1 MMTERR
7 DPTDPNA
14 GDPSGGAD
22 AARNSPLRRQTPAGE
37 AGSGVDHRRHESS
50 AELDRRAENGR
61 KPYTT
66 ETEAYAN
73 PSLDD
78 PTDPDQR
85 ADARKGP
92 IA

>member
-1 MMTERR
+1 MNDHR

-22 AARNSPLRRQTPAGE
+22 AARNGPLRRQTPAGE
-37 AGSGVDHRRHESS
+37 PGSGVDHHRHESS
-50 AELDRRAENGR
+50 VELEERAAKGR
-61 KPYTT
+61 KPYTA
-66 ETEAYAN
+66 ETEAYSD

-85 ADARKGP
+85 ADARRGP